1 MLKVLFLFSNIL
13 SLSMESILMSNY
25 SKFLDKY
32 NKSFSEEGYSTYKEN
47 VLMIEELNKQNN
59 SYDIILNEFG
69 DIKNEYRNTMEINKN
84 KNIIPLN
91 DIIVPEKKDW
101 RNEGVITEVKNQE
114 DCGSCWAFSTT
125 GSVEG
130 IVAIKSS
137 NLFNFSEQQLIDCSD
152 SYGNNGC
159 EGGLMDNGFKY
170 VIDNGLCLEKDYPYK
185 AESGMC
191 QQCDEVGHIDS
202 YGDIESDEKVLKRA
216 VAQQPVSVAIQ
227 ANLTSFR
234 FYSKGVYSDPNC
246 GDALDHGVLIV
257 GYGYDMFHGKDYWIV
272 KNSWGKNWGENGYIR
287 IERNVGMCGIE
298 LQASIPLIK
307 NNDIK

>member
-1 MLKVLFLFSNIL
+1 MLKVLFLFGNIL

-25 SKFLDKY
+25 SKFLDRY

-101 RNEGVITEVKNQE
+101 RNEGVVTEVKNQE

-137 NLFNFSEQQLIDCSD
+137 KLFNFSEQQLIDCSD

-185 AESGMC
+185 EQKCVNNVM
-191 QQCDEVGHIDS
+191 QL
-202 YGDIESDEKVLKRA
+202 DILIAMEILKA
-216 VAQQPVSVAIQ
+216 FFCFKSSCSITCICYTS
-227 ANLTSFR
+227 NLTSFR
-234 FYSKGVYSDPNC
+234 FYS
-246 GDALDHGVLIV
+246 
-257 GYGYDMFHGKDYWIV
+257 
-272 KNSWGKNWGENGYIR
+272 NGLFGSKLWEIY
-287 IERNVGMCGIE
+287 
-298 LQASIPLIK
+298 
-307 NNDIK
+307 